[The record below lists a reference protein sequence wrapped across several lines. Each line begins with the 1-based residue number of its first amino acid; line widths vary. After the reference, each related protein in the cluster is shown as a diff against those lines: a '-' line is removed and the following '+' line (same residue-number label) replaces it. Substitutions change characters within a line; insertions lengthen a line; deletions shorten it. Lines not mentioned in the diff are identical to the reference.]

1 MGVVL
6 DSNVLI
12 AYLDRED
19 IHHKASREAIRNSKE
34 EFVISNISLAEGL
47 IYKRSI
53 SYQHALLQLIRI
65 AILTN
70 RRIDVSTVIAFKAAT
85 LKSKY
90 KIQLA
95 DALIAATSEAMN
107 FELWTFD
114 RNLAKKCE
122 QSRYLLPGQAT

>member
-19 IHHKASREAIRNSKE
+19 FHHKASRNAIRNSKQ

-53 SYQHALLQLIRI
+53 SYQHALIQLIRI
-65 AILTN
+65 AILAK
-70 RRIDVSTVIAFKAAT
+70 RRIEVSTVIAFKAAT
-85 LKSKY
+85 LKSKH
-90 KIQLA
+90 KITLA
-95 DALIAATSEAMN
+95 DALIAATSDVLGI
-107 FELWTFD
+107 ELWTFD
-114 RNLAKKCE
+114 RNLANKYIN
-122 QSRYLLPGQAT
+122 SRYLLAS